1 MTVAALSPSDR
12 LFAAETRAAPGPAQ
26 ALVSAEAI
34 GLRRH
39 GRWLARDVSLTLR
52 RGEILSL
59 IGPNGAGK
67 STVARMLAG
76 VVRPSTGRI
85 ERARGL
91 SIGYVPQKLSIDPTL
106 PLTVRGLFRLTGR
119 LGPREITAA
128 LDRVSAAHLID
139 MPAQTLSGGEFQRVL
154 LARAIARSPD
164 LLILDEPVTGVD
176 IGGEETLYRLIA
188 ATRDRLDC
196 GVLLISHDL
205 HVVMAQTDQ
214 VLCLNGHVCC
224 SGTPTQ
230 VARSAPFRALFG
242 QRGDG
247 VVALYQHHHD
257 HAHDADGAIVPLPPD
272 RAAKRHDGGGDAG

>member
-12 LFAAETRAAPGPAQ
+12 PSTTEPAGAPDPMRT
-26 ALVSAEAI
+26 LVSAEAI
-34 GLRRH
+34 GLRRR
-39 GRWLARDVSLTLR
+39 GRWLVRDVSLTVR

-76 VVRPSTGRI
+76 VARPSTGRI
-85 ERARGL
+85 DRARGL
-91 SIGYVPQKLSIDPTL
+91 SIGYVPQKLSVDPTL
-106 PLTVRGLFRLTGR
+106 PLTVRGLFGLTGR
-119 LGPREITAA
+119 PRAQQITAA
-128 LDRVSAAHLID
+128 LDQVSAAHLVD
-139 MPAQTLSGGEFQRVL
+139 APVQTLSGGEFQRVL
-154 LARAIARSPD
+154 LARALARNPD

-176 IGGEETLYRLIA
+176 VGGEETLYRLIA

-205 HVVMAQTDQ
+205 HVVMAQTDR

-242 QRGDG
+242 HRGQG
-247 VVALYQHHHD
+247 VVALYHHHHD
-257 HAHDADGAIVPLPPD
+257 HAHDAEGAIVPLPPD
-272 RAAKRHDGGGDAG
+272 RPSQRHDGGGDAG